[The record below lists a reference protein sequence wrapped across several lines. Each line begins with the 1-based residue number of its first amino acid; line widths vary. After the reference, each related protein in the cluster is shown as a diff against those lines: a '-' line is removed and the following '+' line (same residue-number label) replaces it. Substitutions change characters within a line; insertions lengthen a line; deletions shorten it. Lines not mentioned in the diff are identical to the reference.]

1 MHTEVMFAGFGGQ
14 GILFAGKLL
23 ALAGM
28 EEGRQVVWLPSYGPE
43 MRGGTANCTVVIS
56 DDPIASPIISNPKN
70 IVVMNR
76 PSLEKYG
83 RAVKPGGI
91 LIINSSLIPDSSDRT
106 DIDVINVPCNQIAID
121 TGSQKAA
128 NMVAL
133 GALIRRSGIVDY
145 ERTKELIKHYFEGNP
160 KVVDINLRAFD
171 RGAEIASQEMK
182 S

>member
-1 MHTEVMFAGFGGQ
+1 MFAGFGGQ

-56 DDPIASPIISNPKN
+56 DNAIASPIISNPRN

-83 RAVKPGGI
+83 PAVKSGGI
-91 LIINSSLIPDSSDRT
+91 LIINSSLIPDSSDRK
-106 DIDVINVPCNQIAID
+106 DIDVLKVPCTQIAID
-121 TGSQKAA
+121 MGSPKAA

-133 GALIRRSGIVDY
+133 GALVKRSGIVDY
-145 ERTKELIKHYFEGNP
+145 ERTKDLIRHYFEKNP
-160 KVVDINLRAFD
+160 KLVEVNLQAFD
-171 RGAEIASQEMK
+171 RGAEVASQEK
-182 S
+182 ES